1 MRQLRFAKRSRRAI
15 TACIACSARRGIPT
29 PRAGVFLPD
38 AAPASR
44 QYWQLAASTMVCRI
58 KSPFNVINNPV
69 SSGSQLACHCRSRL
83 PVRLL
88 PVAPQFAPVAVRW
101 SLWHCL
107 TEIGTRQRL
116 SGLRQ
121 HIANQRPPRVCAH
134 SATFL
139 PSSALMRPEPP
150 RRAFVA
156 RRTSRAVFHFP
167 TRRFT
172 QPRFVVLPPVAQP
185 LFHISPVSSIS
196 PYSGSANGQLNGLR
210 PHEAYR
216 ERGRW

>member
-1 MRQLRFAKRSRRAI
+1 MFRQIVADAMRQLRFAKRTRRAI

-29 PRAGVFLPD
+29 HRAGVFLPD

-44 QYWQLAASTMVCRI
+44 QYWQLRASTMVCRI

-69 SSGSQLACHCRSRL
+69 PSGSQLACHCRSRL

-88 PVAPQFAPVAVRW
+88 PAAPQFAPVAVRW

-107 TEIGTRQRL
+107 TKIGTRQRL

-121 HIANQRPPRVCAH
+121 HVANQRPARVCAH
-134 SATFL
+134 RATFL
-139 PSSALMRPEPP
+139 PSSALMRPAPP
-150 RRAFVA
+150 RRVFAA

-167 TRRFT
+167 ERRFT
-172 QPRFVVLPPVAQP
+172 QPRLIALPPVAKTLLQ
-185 LFHISPVSSIS
+185 LSPVSSIS
-196 PYSGSANGQLNGLR
+196 P
-210 PHEAYR
+210 
-216 ERGRW
+216 

>member
-1 MRQLRFAKRSRRAI
+1 MRQLRFAKRIATAI
-15 TACIACSARRGIPT
+15 TACIACSARRGIST
-29 PRAGVFLPD
+29 HQGWVFLPD

-44 QYWQLAASTMVCRI
+44 QYWQLSDVRMVCRI

-69 SSGSQLACHCRSRL
+69 LFWSQLACHWRSRF

-88 PVAPQFAPVAVRW
+88 PSCTLFVPVAVRW

-107 TEIGTRQRL
+107 TRDRQRQRL

-121 HIANQRPPRVCAH
+121 HVANQRPAKSCAH

-139 PSSALMRPEPP
+139 PSSALMRPATTT
-150 RRAFVA
+150 RAFVA

-167 TRRFT
+167 DEALT

-185 LFHISPVSSIS
+185 LLPANPVSSIS
-196 PYSGSANGQLNGLR
+196 PYSGSANGQLIWT
-210 PHEAYR
+210 PQHEAYR